1 MASPQAMWLDE
12 MCSARNGHQ
21 GMGEEMRGRAQHMA
35 TMLELNPSQ
44 IATLK
49 GIEDARMKGASEF
62 RASICA
68 QKPDL
73 ASFTGRLNFR
83 VAMMQHRLDAF
94 KDEAGRL
101 SSFYNSLDAKQKAA
115 FEEMGMDEDMRHEGM
130 NGPRTNKP
138 SRSEFWPRRRSRR
151 GICLMTADHCSPAR
165 RDPEA
170 KCRDAIIIG

>member
-21 GMGEEMRGRAQHMA
+21 GMAEEMQGRAEHMA

-44 IATLK
+44 VMALK
-49 GIEDARMKGASEF
+49 DIDIARMKGASDF

-68 QKPDL
+68 HKPDL
-73 ASFTGRLNFR
+73 ATFTGRLNFR

-115 FEEMGMDEDMRHEGM
+115 FEEMGADEDMHHEGM
-130 NGPRTNKP
+130 HGPD
-138 SRSEFWPRRRSRR
+138 E
-151 GICLMTADHCSPAR
+151 
-165 RDPEA
+165 
-170 KCRDAIIIG
+170 